1 MTVTRNILSS
11 AQGEVRHVVN
21 ERGRGEYVHRRF
33 STDERARPHLVKRLD
48 PSDLL
53 LRIGAAN
60 RFAHVLA
67 ERSRCAMRADHQR
80 AGSQRVACTKRKVV
94 ISTGCPSNWSP
105 TVANRSLLVSAKTMN
120 PGALAAFRKDGG
132 KLVLEFDLG
141 QLAQN
146 ANETARKL
154 LNLIVV
160 AVGTDD
166 APFTAT
172 FSASKPVLG
181 QAVDFDGGVALS
193 NAGAL
198 AGGNGGVPLPLTA
211 FVGADVDQVF
221 TFALDADANPG
232 ADLSGL
238 HEVLLMAEYEAAI

>member
-1 MTVTRNILSS
+1 MHREVAAGHPQVQRTRP
-11 AQGEVRHVVN
+11 AQFVPPAQ
-21 ERGRGEYVHRRF
+21 RR
-33 STDERARPHLVKRLD
+33 
-48 PSDLL
+48 
-53 LRIGAAN
+53 
-60 RFAHVLA
+60 
-67 ERSRCAMRADHQR
+67 
-80 AGSQRVACTKRKVV
+80 
-94 ISTGCPSNWSP
+94 
-105 TVANRSLLVSAKTMN
+105 
-120 PGALAAFRKDGG
+120 
-132 KLVLEFDLG
+132 LG
-141 QLAQN
+141 Y
-146 ANETARKL
+146 EP
-154 LNLIVV
+154 V